1 MQRIAHVEQFPFY
14 CGPFGLVGSSLNN
27 PNRLFRGHNSAKFAV
42 PNAKPTLRMAGFV
55 LCLLFCGCQTAAKQ
69 HLAGIARFDEGK
81 PQQAAEALTL
91 AAEKRGAELEIIAVD
106 RGIAALM
113 AGDAATSETLLRKT
127 RQQMDF
133 LSQKDVREQT
143 QAVLTDDKAIAWAG
157 REFEQRMVDNL
168 LVLSSLM
175 NDRGDAFAYATQVMN
190 NVADEAGVLAEDSAG
205 GEVVAVSHSDSTVP
219 GPTVP
224 GPTVPSPA
232 VPSPSVLPA
241 APPPPP
247 RLAANALSAYLS
259 AVVHSENAMDS
270 DVTNRALQQVAYWQ
284 SDSVAVTSAQPVQ
297 NPVVMTG
304 FGTQTS
310 KGYGTVHVI
319 VFAGRVTNWTS
330 ETAAP
335 TSAALLLA
343 DQILSAVGDH
353 SVPPT
358 IAPVKIARP
367 VHRGRVHPFSTEV
380 RFPGTDVKGRR
391 LTAKT
396 IVDLNQVAWA
406 SYQHN
411 RDQQLA
417 RAVARRIVKKGAVYA
432 AKDQLAIAGDSGADF
447 LLNLGGIAWEA
458 MEKADTRHVHLLPE
472 RIEVAQ
478 ASLPAGD
485 HVVEIGSSTPPA
497 YRSFANSAS
506 TQTVRVHVEDG
517 RNTFILCFRPSDKS
531 GEQVIVTSK

>member
-1 MQRIAHVEQFPFY
+1 MPLHVA
-14 CGPFGLVGSSLNN
+14 GL
-27 PNRLFRGHNSAKFAV
+27 A
-42 PNAKPTLRMAGFV
+42 
-55 LCLLFCGCQTAAKQ
+55 LCVFFCGCQTAAKQ
-69 HLAGIARFDEGK
+69 QLAAIARFDEGK
-81 PQQAAEALTL
+81 PQQAVEALTL

-113 AGDAATSETLLRKT
+113 AGDAASSETLLRKT
-127 RQQMDF
+127 REQMDF
-133 LSQKDVREQT
+133 LRQKDVREQT

-190 NVADEAGVLAEDSAG
+190 HVADEGATLAENSTG
-205 GEVVAVSHSDSTVP
+205 GEVVAVSHSDSTA
-219 GPTVP
+219 PTA
-224 GPTVPSPA
+224 TVPS
-232 VPSPSVLPA
+232 SSVLPA
-241 APPPPP
+241 TPPPPP
-247 RLAANALSAYLS
+247 ERLAANALSAYLS

-284 SDSVAVTSAQPVQ
+284 PDAVAVSATQQLQ
-297 NPVVMTG
+297 NPVVMTE

-310 KGYGTVHVI
+310 KGHGTVHVI

-367 VHRGRVHPFSTEV
+367 VHRGRLHPFSTEV
-380 RFPGTDVKGRR
+380 RFPGPDEKGMR

-406 SYQHN
+406 SYEHN

-432 AKDQLAIAGDSGADF
+432 AKDQLAITGDSGADL

-458 MEKADTRHVHLLPE
+458 LEKADTRHVHLLPE

-485 HVVEIGSSTPPA
+485 HDVEIGSSTILAFRHLPT
-497 YRSFANSAS
+497 SAS